1 MTKIP
6 SLNLKTKKLRTKMSE
21 GVFSFTAESPCP
33 RADVFLNSTMP
44 NITRSA
50 LKKIFEGGGVTV
62 NGRTAKASQGI
73 KAGDEVKIVVPPA
86 EECSVKPEAIPLD
99 IVYQDDD
106 IAVINKPQGM
116 TVHMGNGNKE
126 GTLVNALLY
135 NLDNLSGINGVI
147 RPGIVHRIDKDT
159 SGLLVVAK
167 NDAAHLCLSQQI
179 ADKTCCRQYVALLEG
194 NLKEDSGTVTTYIGR
209 DPKDRLRMAVV
220 PEDKGK
226 LAVTEFRVSQ
236 RFEGYT
242 LCRFNLKTGRTHQ
255 IRVHAKYLG
264 HPIVGDPVY
273 GIKKQKFALHGQLL
287 HAERLE
293 LDHPSTGE
301 RMAFAAP
308 LPDYFEDILKKL
320 KPV

>member
-1 MTKIP
+1 M
-6 SLNLKTKKLRTKMSE
+6 RTDGE
-21 GVFSFTAESPCP
+21 VFITDEDFS
-33 RADVFLNSTMP
+33 RLDVCIQAHFSSM
-44 NITRSA
+44 TRSA
-50 LKKIFEGGGVTV
+50 IKKLIEEGNVVLCGKVCT
-62 NGRTAKASQGI
+62 
-73 KAGDEVKIVVPPA
+73 KAGEKVKAGSEVSVSVPPVR
-86 EECSVKPEAIPLD
+86 ELSLEPSDIPVE
-99 IVYQDDD
+99 IVYQDAD

-194 NLKEDSGTVTTYIGR
+194 NLKEDIGTVTTYIGR

-220 PEDKGK
+220 PKDKGK
-226 LAVTEFRVSQ
+226 LAITEFTVLQ

-273 GIKKQKFALHGQLL
+273 GIKKQKFALRGQLL

-301 RMAFAAP
+301 RMAFTAP